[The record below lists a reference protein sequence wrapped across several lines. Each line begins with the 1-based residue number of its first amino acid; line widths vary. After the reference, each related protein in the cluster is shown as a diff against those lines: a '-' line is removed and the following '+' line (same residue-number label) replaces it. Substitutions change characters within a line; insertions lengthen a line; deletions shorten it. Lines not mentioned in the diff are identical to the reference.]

1 MSLGTNL
8 GDKEKNLR
16 DAVHKIEEQIG
27 KVISLSAFYMTAPWG
42 FESDNSFLNAAVC
55 IETELL
61 PLEVLQKTQEIER
74 ELGRTHKSTGGV
86 YSDRLIDI
94 DLLMYDDLI
103 LSATSPSGAELNLPH
118 PLMAERDFVMKHT
131 ISFLAKPSTSF
142 SWFSLRGMIGLP
154 VTLKTITFPV
164 CSACGAFPFII
175 SMMTSSFSELYS
187 AQYFSSLVIFSSKA
201 HISSSSPSTLMTL
214 PRATIRSFGYKA
226 LINCMLALFTP

>member
-118 PLMAERDFVMKHT
+118 PLMVERDFVMRPMAEIAPELVHPVLGKT
-131 ISFLAKPSTSF
+131 MSLL
-142 SWFSLRGMIGLP
+142 FSLLIGDKL
-154 VTLKTITFPV
+154 
-164 CSACGAFPFII
+164 
-175 SMMTSSFSELYS
+175 
-187 AQYFSSLVIFSSKA
+187 
-201 HISSSSPSTLMTL
+201 
-214 PRATIRSFGYKA
+214 R
-226 LINCMLALFTP
+226 